1 MKLPPLNS
9 IRAFEAAAR
18 HLSFKEAAEELFVTP
33 AAISYQIKTLESY
46 LGVRLFIRE
55 NRSILLTPAA
65 QRCLIDIKGG
75 FELIANGIEK
85 AQANPYSGVLNIS
98 AAPAFTIKWL
108 APKLHSFME
117 LHPDIDARIIAGMKF
132 VDLQNEHIDAAVRFG
147 VIDDKGLYT
156 EKLIG
161 DSLLPLCSP
170 SLLTGQYGL
179 NDPSNIK
186 HHTLIYDDSLQSLPA
201 QPSWQDALNQGGI
214 NHTLDSSL
222 RSLRFNHAEHAIQA
236 AIDGSGL
243 LLGRRVLCTP
253 DIQAGRLVSPLPH
266 CEIPLKAVH
275 YFACIEEKANHPTI
289 WAFLAWIKEQLRN
302 VHQ

>member
-65 QRCLIDIKGG
+65 QRCLIDIKEG

-85 AQANPYSGVLNIS
+85 AQANPYSGILNIS

-108 APKLHSFME
+108 APKLHNFME
-117 LHPDIDARIIAGMKF
+117 LHPSIDARIIAGMKF

-147 VIDDKGLYT
+147 PMEDKNLYT
-156 EKLIG
+156 EKLIE

-170 SLLTGQYGL
+170 SLLTGQYSL
-179 NDPSNIK
+179 NNSSNIK
-186 HHTLIYDDSLQSLPA
+186 HHTLIYDDSLKSFPA
-201 QPSWQDALNQGGI
+201 QPSWQDALNHGGI
-214 NHTLDSSL
+214 NHQLGSQ
-222 RSLRFNHAEHAIQA
+222 RCIRFNHAEHAIQA

-253 DIQAGRLVSPLPH
+253 DIQAGRLVCPFLN
-266 CEIPLKAVH
+266 CEIPLNAVH
-275 YFACIEEKANHPTI
+275 YFACIKEKANHPTI
-289 WAFLAWIKEQLRN
+289 CAFLEWIKEQLKN
-302 VHQ
+302 TYQ